1 MAKLT
6 KPEIRAHEQAL
17 ALLEKDALTEDDKEF
32 VFRNWHEGATNINS
46 QAGAFFTPYDM
57 AFDFAFDVGGPRVI
71 DLCAGIGML
80 SYATYHRHAWGH
92 HDSKL
97 QITCVERNP
106 EYVAVGKK
114 LLPEAEW
121 VCADV
126 FDVIDMGLHVPMLFD
141 YAISNPPFGNIK
153 RLSNSPRYRGK
164 DFEFHVIDI
173 AAHIAERGTFI
184 VPQMSAGF
192 NYSGRSTG
200 YERQTDG
207 KAFKFQEMTGHY
219 FEGGCGLDT
228 DFYRQEWKGVSPLC
242 EVVCVEFRPDHSDWP
257 VVGDALKIVPLPA
270 LAANDNQRPVAV
282 VAQPA
287 AFAPQGDLFNVAA

>member
-6 KPEIRAHEQAL
+6 KAEIRAHEQAL
-17 ALLEKDALTEDDKEF
+17 KMLDQSALSEDDKEF

-57 AFDFAFDVGGPRVI
+57 AFDFSFDVGGPRVI

-80 SYATYHRHAWGH
+80 SYATYNRHRWQG
-92 HDSKL
+92 STPPS
-97 QITCVERNP
+97 ITCIERNP

-121 VCADV
+121 ICADV
-126 FDVIDMGLHVPMLFD
+126 FDVIDMGLHTGPAGLFD

-153 RLSNSPRYRGK
+153 RQSNSPRYSGK

-173 AAHIAERGTFI
+173 AAHIARNGTFI

-192 NYSGRSTG
+192 NYSDRPS

-207 KAFKFQEMTGHY
+207 KAFKFQEMTGH
-219 FEGGCGLDT
+219 FFASGCGVDT
-228 DFYRQEWKGVSPLC
+228 DFYRQEWKGVSPMC
-242 EVVCVEFRPDHSDWP
+242 EIVCVEFRPEPNTWP
-257 VVGDALKIVPLPA
+257 VVGDASKIVPLPPIA
-270 LAANDNQRPVAV
+270 HNDNQRAVA
-282 VAQPA
+282 AAGQPA
-287 AFAPQGDLFNVAA
+287 APLDMFGAAA

>member
-17 ALLEKDALTEDDKEF
+17 ALLEKPVLTKDDKEF

-80 SYATYHRHAWGH
+80 SYATYHRHKWRG
-92 HDSKL
+92 STPP
-97 QITCVERNP
+97 QITCIERNP

-121 VCADV
+121 ICADV
-126 FDVIDMGLHVPMLFD
+126 FDVIDMGLHTPDLFD

-153 RLSNSPRYRGK
+153 RQFNSPRYSGK

-173 AAHIAERGTFI
+173 AAHVASNGTFI

-192 NYSGRSTG
+192 NYSGRREYS
-200 YERQTDG
+200 RQTDG
-207 KAFKFQEMTGHY
+207 KAVKFQELTGL
-219 FEGGCGLDT
+219 FFASGCGLDT

-242 EVVCVEFRPDHSDWP
+242 EVVCVEFRPEPGTWP
-257 VVGDALKIVPLPA
+257 TVGDPSKCTPLPG
-270 LAANDNQRPVAV
+270 LAANDNKRPVAA

-287 AFAPQGDLFNVAA
+287 AQQQDLFYAAA

>member
-17 ALLEKDALTEDDKEF
+17 ALLEKPVLTEDDKEF

-80 SYATYHRHAWGH
+80 SYAAYYRHAWGH
-92 HDSKL
+92 HDTKL

-106 EYVAVGKK
+106 EYVEVGKK
-114 LLPEAEW
+114 LLPEATW
-121 VCADV
+121 ICADV
-126 FDVIDMGLHVPMLFD
+126 FDVIEMGLHVPDLFD

-153 RLSNSPRYRGK
+153 RQSNSPRYTGK

-173 AAHIAERGTFI
+173 AAHIARNGTFI

-192 NYSGRSTG
+192 TYSGNKG
-200 YERQTDG
+200 YSRQTDG
-207 KAFKFQEMTGHY
+207 KAFKFQEMTGH
-219 FEGGCGLDT
+219 FFASGCGLDT
-228 DFYRQEWKGVSPLC
+228 DFYRQEWKGVSP
-242 EVVCVEFRPDHSDWP
+242 P
-257 VVGDALKIVPLPA
+257 
-270 LAANDNQRPVAV
+270 
-282 VAQPA
+282 
-287 AFAPQGDLFNVAA
+287 

>member
-17 ALLEKDALTEDDKEF
+17 KLLEQPVLSEDDKEF

-46 QAGAFFTPYDM
+46 QAGEFFTPYDM

-80 SYATYHRHAWGH
+80 SYATYYRHAWGH

-97 QITCVERNP
+97 QITCIERNP
-106 EYVAVGKK
+106 EYVTVGKK

-121 VCADV
+121 ICADV
-126 FDVIDMGLHVPMLFD
+126 FDVIDMGLHTGPAGLFD
-141 YAISNPPFGNIK
+141 CAISNPPFGNIK
-153 RLSNSPRYRGK
+153 RTASAPRYSGK

-173 AAHIAERGTFI
+173 AAHIARNGTFI

-192 NYSGRSTG
+192 NFSGRSN

-207 KAFKFQEMTGHY
+207 RAFKFQEMTGH
-219 FEGGCGLDT
+219 FFATGCGVDT
-228 DFYRQEWKGVSPLC
+228 DFYRQEWKGVSPMC
-242 EVVCVEFRPDHSDWP
+242 EIVCVEFRPEPGTWP
-257 VVGDALKIVPLPA
+257 VVGDPAKIVPLPA
-270 LAANDNQRPVAV
+270 LAVNDNQRPVAA

-287 AFAPQGDLFNVAA
+287 AQADLFGSAA

>member
-6 KPEIRAHEQAL
+6 KPEIRAHEAAL
-17 ALLEKDALTEDDKEF
+17 ALLEKDVLTEDDKEF

-57 AFDFAFDVGGPRVI
+57 AFDFAFDVGGPRII

-80 SYATYHRHAWGH
+80 SYASYYRQAWGH
-92 HDSKL
+92 YEAAP
-97 QITCVERNP
+97 QITCIERNP

-114 LLPEAEW
+114 LVPEATWIE
-121 VCADV
+121 ADI
-126 FDVIDMGLHVPMLFD
+126 FDVLDLGLHTGEEGLFD

-153 RLSNSPRYRGK
+153 RTRNAPRYSGK

-173 AAHIAERGTFI
+173 AAHVAERGTFI

-192 NYSGRSTG
+192 NYSGSNG
-200 YERQTDG
+200 YRRQTEG

-219 FEGGCGLDT
+219 FEAGCGVDT
-228 DFYRQEWKGVSPLC
+228 AHYQREWKGVSPIC
-242 EVVCVEFRPDHSDWP
+242 EIVCVEFRPEPGTWP
-257 VVGDALKIVPLPA
+257 VIGDPTKRVPVVTTVA
-270 LAANDNQRPVAV
+270 NANDLISF
-282 VAQPA
+282 A
-287 AFAPQGDLFNVAA
+287 A